1 MKAIKKAVSY
11 FREVFDE
18 MRKITWPSRE
28 ATIRYSIY
36 VVIVSVAVGA
46 FFAALDFVFNFGLE
60 QLLNV

>member
-1 MKAIKKAVSY
+1 MKAIKNIVSY

-18 MRKITWPSRE
+18 MKKVTWPSRE

-36 VVIVSVAVGA
+36 VIIVSVAVGV
-46 FFAALDFVFNFGLE
+46 FFAGLDFVFNLGLE